1 MKLDKK
7 QRVVLVLTIIALLF
21 LTWQIV
27 DLIRGD
33 VSSAPAPAPQTTT
46 KTAAAANVPEPK
58 PASVKSTGSKD
69 NPLRTQ
75 IASQRKEYL
84 QMADQFELAKM
95 QSQLLKQE
103 LDIAKTK
110 QQISQTNQSISGIS
124 NVSSLGGAE
133 ANNAKLHLVYV
144 GQVNGQWSATVSQG
158 GQYTTVSVGS
168 ILPNGSV
175 VSSVNQQGIT
185 YRLGGKTLLLGFNGQ
200 TVVATNPALSSVH
213 QIAKSTASRLREM
226 SSANNQADDSSLRKT
241 LTTIKAKQERK
252 SKLKGLSSSSA
263 KDLQQE
269 KKS

>member
-7 QRVVLVLTIIALLF
+7 QRVMLVLTIIALLF
-21 LTWQIV
+21 LAWQII

-33 VSSAPAPAPQTTT
+33 VSSSPAPAAQTTT
-46 KTAAAANVPEPK
+46 QQAAASNTPEPK
-58 PASVKSTGSKD
+58 PASVKSTANQA
-69 NPLRTQ
+69 NPVRTQ

-110 QQISQTNQSISGIS
+110 QQISQTNQSISGIT
-124 NVSSLGGAE
+124 NAGGVTGATDT
-133 ANNAKLHLVYV
+133 NAKLHLVYV
-144 GQVNGQWSATVSQG
+144 GQVSGKWSATVSQG

-168 ILPNGSV
+168 VLPNGSV

-213 QIAKSTASRLREM
+213 QIAQSTAAHLREM
-226 SSANNQADDSSLRKT
+226 SASNNADNSSLRKT
-241 LTTIKAKQERK
+241 LTTIKAKQQRK
-252 SKLKGLSSSSA
+252 NKLKGLSSSSV

-269 KKS
+269 KKL